1 MTARMTL
8 SRLIP
13 LLTLIPWSRCAAGEI
28 TPVETLISSG
38 AAYDGREV
46 TIRGEVIGDI
56 MERGGG
62 YWLNVLS
69 PEGTAIGVRAVR
81 DQIESIACLGDY
93 SHSGD
98 MVEVKGIYYR
108 YAQRLGGETCVV
120 ADEVKITRPG
130 TEVSHPLSGGK
141 ILISVLLTLISVAA
155 AAFMKARISPAAK
168 T

>member
-8 SRLIP
+8 PCLIA
-13 LLTLIPWSRCAAGEI
+13 LLTLIPFSRCAAGEI
-28 TPVETLISSG
+28 TTVETLISSG

-56 MERGGG
+56 MERGGE

-69 PEGTAIGVRAVR
+69 PEGVAIGVRAGR

-98 MVEVKGIYYR
+98 TVAVKGIYYR
-108 YAQRLGGETCVV
+108 YAQRFGGETCVI
-120 ADEVKITRPG
+120 ADEVRVVKAGATIA
-130 TEVSHPLSGGK
+130 HPLPRGK
-141 ILISVLLTLISVAA
+141 ILLSILLTLMSAGTAVILLYTNRTV
-155 AAFMKARISPAAK
+155 RE
-168 T
+168 

>member
-8 SRLIP
+8 PCLIT
-13 LLTLIPWSRCAAGEI
+13 LLTLIPFSRCAAGEI

-56 MERGGG
+56 MERGGE

-69 PEGTAIGVRAVR
+69 PEGVAIGVRAGR
-81 DQIESIACLGDY
+81 DQIESIACPGDY

-98 MVEVKGIYYR
+98 MVTVKGIYYR
-108 YAQRLGGETCVV
+108 YARRFGGETCVI
-120 ADEVKITRPG
+120 ADEVNVVQTG
-130 TEVSHPLSGGK
+130 TEIAHPLPRGK
-141 ILISVLLTLISVAA
+141 ILLSILLTLMSAGTAVILLFTNRTV
-155 AAFMKARISPAAK
+155 RE
-168 T
+168 